1 MPDVPC
7 FPPDPYVKV
16 CLIYAGR
23 KIKKKKTSVKRHEK
37 NPVYNESMIFDVPG
51 NYLHKIGFLVTVEH
65 MNFETEECTVLGRV
79 VMGSPVHNNSLRHWN
94 QMLAFPRRPV
104 AGWHKV
110 FYLG

>member
-1 MPDVPC
+1 M
-7 FPPDPYVKV
+7 KV

-23 KIKKKKTSVKRHEK
+23 KIKKKKTSVKRNEK

-51 NYLHKIGFLVTVEH
+51 KFLHKIGFLITVEH
-65 MNFETEECTVLGRV
+65 RNFETEQTTVLGRV
-79 VMGSPVHNNSLRHWN
+79 VMGSPVQNQSLRHWN
-94 QMLAFPRRPV
+94 QMLAFPRRAV